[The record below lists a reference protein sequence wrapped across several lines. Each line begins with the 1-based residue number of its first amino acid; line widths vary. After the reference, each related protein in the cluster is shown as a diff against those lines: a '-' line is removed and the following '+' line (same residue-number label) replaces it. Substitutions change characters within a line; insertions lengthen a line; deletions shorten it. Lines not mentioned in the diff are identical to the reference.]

1 MLLEALLNFLPLA
14 RKMKCVK
21 VAGTRVIGPS
31 CREYFILLLRL
42 VDTLP
47 SKRTEKEVRHSCSSC
62 HHLRIVISIIIIII
76 IVHHHHRS

>member
-1 MLLEALLNFLPLA
+1 MNMLLEALLNFLPLA

-21 VAGTRVIGPS
+21 IPGTRTVGPS

-47 SKRTEKEVRHSCSSC
+47 SKRTEKEVS
-62 HHLRIVISIIIIII
+62 L
-76 IVHHHHRS
+76 